1 MLMPT
6 IQTAPPLIEPVTLA
20 EAKAHLRVTHADDD
34 TYISTLIKTARM
46 TVEAQTGLALITQAW
61 SVFLDD
67 WPCGGIVTL
76 PLFPVID
83 VVDIKVY
90 GDDNTAAIIDPAH
103 YYEDRTSRPSRIVLR
118 GSRSW
123 VRPGRVANGIEILLN
138 VGFGATA
145 STVPEPLREAVLQL
159 VGHWYATRGDTE
171 TTQQPLQIAELLR
184 PYRRARL

>member
-1 MLMPT
+1 MPT
-6 IQTAPPLIEPVTLA
+6 IQTAPPLVEPVNLA

-34 TYISTLIKTARM
+34 IYISTLIKTARM
-46 TVEAQTGLALITQAW
+46 TVESQTGLALITQGW
-61 SVFLDD
+61 SLFLDD

-90 GDDNTAAIIDPAH
+90 GDDSTAATIDPAH

-123 VRPGRVANGIEILLN
+123 VRPGRVANGIEILLSI
-138 VGFGATA
+138 GFGANA
-145 STVPEPLREAVLQL
+145 AAVPEPLREAVLLL
-159 VGHWYATRGDTE
+159 VGHWYATRGDVDGTL
-171 TTQQPLQIAELLR
+171 QPLHIAELLR
-184 PYRRARL
+184 PYRRLRL